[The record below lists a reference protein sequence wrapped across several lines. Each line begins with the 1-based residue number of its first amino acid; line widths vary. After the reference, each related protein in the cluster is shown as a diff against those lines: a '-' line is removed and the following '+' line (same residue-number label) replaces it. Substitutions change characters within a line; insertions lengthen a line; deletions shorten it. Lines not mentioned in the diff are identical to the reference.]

1 MKFRNEII
9 DKILDKEWKILI
21 EEHGGGSYQY
31 SIYFERYL
39 NQIIIKDCNSHSIYD
54 FAEMDSLVIT
64 KIDDEKIVL
73 SGKKLGNEY
82 FDEWILL
89 EIEEEIIENE
99 DDNWPDAFL
108 IKDKLIN
115 NMTI

>member
-1 MKFRNEII
+1 MKFRDEII

-21 EEHGGGSYQY
+21 EEHGGGSYQC

-39 NQIIIKDCNSHSIYD
+39 NQIIIKYCDNHSIYD
-54 FAEMDSLVIT
+54 FTEVDTLVVT
-64 KIDDEKIVL
+64 KIDDEKIIL

-89 EIEEEIIENE
+89 EVEEKVIDKEV
-99 DDNWPDAFL
+99 PDL
-108 IKDKLIN
+108 LKDSF
-115 NMTI
+115 